1 MDFEQNGSCDQKL
14 LLLKYSKVNSSFG
27 RQGKGHCGKGLG
39 TGKSLRSRT
48 SSVAAELERKR
59 KEKNKKKQRK
69 DGAWKGLGRWKPTD
83 DLALI
88 TAVMQ
93 VCNKTG
99 KPNFWE
105 KCYKLFYIPCR
116 PMICLLFT
124 EGSSSA
130 AISH

>member
-1 MDFEQNGSCDQKL
+1 MAVVTKNCYYSNTPKL
-14 LLLKYSKVNSSFG
+14 ILFYFNSSFG

-93 VCNKTG
+93 VCNKNSDFLYNLVLRTY
-99 KPNFWE
+99 NIELIIF
-105 KCYKLFYIPCR
+105 
-116 PMICLLFT
+116 
-124 EGSSSA
+124 
-130 AISH
+130 